1 MNMRKL
7 VSTTMGGMLLAGL
20 VAWPLRAEAVAP
32 SLDNRVSIDA
42 QDANLADVLAI
53 LASQSGYNIV
63 TGSELSA
70 DTEDSKFDRITLHLS
85 ETPISEALDLVV
97 RAAGLSYEK
106 VGNSFLVAEPGKIA
120 TEVGL
125 NSYVIPLNY
134 VSASEVK
141 EMVKDLT
148 KSAQVDTSSNS
159 LILRTSTKVLEE
171 VRDVVSRVDR
181 AVPQVMLEAKLIE
194 VVVDDQ
200 EMIGVDWSRLN
211 KITTIIAENGKV
223 RQDWMIPDE
232 WGNPGSDQGW
242 KNNEGG
248 PWLWMDE
255 LQVGSGSLPTTAPF
269 QPLSMDNLGHFSR
282 QMTAFDITLNFMLRN
297 NKASILASSKVA
309 TLNNRPANISVVDVV
324 SYVFNAGGQTQQ
336 ITVKEQEVG
345 IVLDILPHINPEGWI
360 TTEVRPEVS
369 SITDW
374 RGPNA
379 DVPQVKRRTAQTT
392 VRVKDG
398 ESIII
403 AGLLDTQKT
412 KVVNRLPIL
421 SKLPFVGGLFRS
433 NDERIKKTDL
443 VIQITPRILTPE
455 GEHVEQIPANIR
467 EIEDELKLDDLIM
480 DNDK

>member
-1 MNMRKL
+1 MNMRSL
-7 VSTTMGGMLLAGL
+7 VSSALSGLLLVGL
-20 VAWPLRAEAVAP
+20 VGWSAQAAPVAP

-42 QDANLADVLAI
+42 QDANLADVLAV
-53 LASQSGYNIV
+53 LAQQSGYNIV

-70 DTEDSKFDRITLHLS
+70 DEEDSEYGRITLHVKN
-85 ETPISEALDLVV
+85 TPISEALDLVV

-106 VGNSFLVAEPGKIA
+106 VGNSFLVATPAKIS

-125 NSYVIPLNY
+125 NSYVIPLSY
-134 VSASEVK
+134 VSATEIK
-141 EMVKDLT
+141 EMIKDLT
-148 KSAQVDTSSNS
+148 TNAQVDTSNNAV
-159 LILRTSTKVLEE
+159 ILRTSTKVLEE
-171 VRDVVSRVDR
+171 VREVVSQVDR
-181 AVPQVMLEAKLIE
+181 PVPQVMLEAKLIE

-211 KITTIIAENGKV
+211 KITNILAENGKV
-223 RQDWMIPDE
+223 RQDWMIPDD

-242 KNNEGG
+242 KNNRGG
-248 PWLWMDE
+248 PWLWMNE
-255 LQVGSGSLPTTAPF
+255 LQVAQGFLPNTAPF
-269 QPLSMDNLGHFSR
+269 QPLNMDNMGHFSR

-345 IVLDILPHINPEGWI
+345 IVLNILPHINPEGWI
-360 TTEVRPEVS
+360 TTEVSPEVS

-374 RGPNA
+374 KGPNA
-379 DVPQVKRRTAQTT
+379 DIPQVKRRTAKTT

-421 SKLPFVGGLFRS
+421 SRMPFIGALFRS
-433 NDERIKKTDL
+433 NDERIRKTDL

-455 GEHVEQIPANIR
+455 GEWTETMPQVIR
-467 EIEDELKLDDLIM
+467 EIEDELKLDDLIK
-480 DNDK
+480 DNDN

>member
-1 MNMRKL
+1 MNMRTL
-7 VSTTMGGMLLAGL
+7 VSSTLGGLLLVGL
-20 VAWPLRAEAVAP
+20 GLWPAQAQAVAP

-42 QDANLADVLAI
+42 QDANLADVLAV
-53 LASQSGYNIV
+53 LAQQSGYNIV
-63 TGSELSA
+63 TGSELSS
-70 DTEDSKFDRITLHLS
+70 DNEDNEFGKITLHLN

-106 VGNSFLVAEPGKIA
+106 VGNSFLVAPTTKIA

-134 VSASEVK
+134 TSASEVK

-171 VRDVVSRVDR
+171 VRDVVARVDR
-181 AVPQVMLEAKLIE
+181 PAPQVMLEAKLIE

-211 KITTIIAENGKV
+211 KITNIIAENGKV
-223 RQDWMIPDE
+223 RQDWMIPDD
-232 WGNPGSDQGW
+232 WGSPTSEQGW

-248 PWLWMDE
+248 AWLWMNE
-255 LQVGSGSLPTTAPF
+255 LQVGTGGLPSTAPF
-269 QPLSMDNLGHFSR
+269 QPLSLDNMGHFSR

-309 TLNNRPANISVVDVV
+309 TLNNRPANISVVDVI
-324 SYVFNAGGQTQQ
+324 SYVFNAGGQSEQ
-336 ITVKEQEVG
+336 ITVKQQEVG

-379 DVPQVKRRTAQTT
+379 DVPQVKRRTAKTT

-412 KVVNRLPIL
+412 KVVNRLPVL
-421 SKLPFVGGLFRS
+421 SKLPFIGGLFRS

-443 VIQITPRILTPE
+443 VIQITPRILNPE
-455 GEHVEQIPANIR
+455 GEHTETVPLIIR
-467 EIEDELKLDDLIM
+467 EIEDELKLDDLIK